1 MKIPKE
7 SGVNL
12 NYLFLIFIT
21 FSLIACELGS
31 DYTKSN
37 QNLKNKNGA
46 VSSTSSLAS
55 AAGIDIMKKGGNAFD
70 AIVATGFTLAV
81 TSPSNGNIGGGGF
94 MVARTAEGEIVTLDF
109 REKAPTL
116 SYETMFLDQEGNYSR
131 NLALLSH
138 KSSGVPGTVD
148 GLLKIFDDYGS
159 GNFTLD
165 EIMSYA
171 IDYAENGHAIN
182 KSSAWGFDF
191 YKHLFLEDKGSTEI
205 FIKNYSLEMRQLKED
220 VQNETIP
227 EEEYIKKMRDI
238 KEWNE
243 GDIIVQKDLAKTLK
257 RIATN
262 GRDGFYDGE
271 TADLIVSE
279 MKANN
284 GLISHDDLNEYSSV
298 YREPI
303 VGSYRGYTIIS
314 MGPPSSGGPL
324 IIQMLNMLENF
335 DVSSMTRNS
344 TEFVHMLT
352 EIQRL
357 AYADRAIHL
366 GDPDF
371 YPSPVPMLI
380 SKDYAKKRLELVSMD
395 KATPSTDIAAGS
407 TIPESMETTHYSAMD
422 KFGNT
427 VGITTTINLS
437 YGNKKIVDGAGFL
450 LNNEMDDFASSPGSQ
465 NAFGLIGY
473 EANSIKPA
481 KRPLSSMSP
490 TIVLNPEG
498 EPLMTIGA
506 AGGSRIITTVLQVI
520 ISVIDHKLNVQEAIS
535 LGRTHSQWIPDVIRY
550 EGKNKMNT
558 EFNQF
563 LPSLSTKQI
572 EDLKSLNHKFEDGN
586 VENGIYYLARAHG
599 IMYKDGQFIT
609 GVDWRGNGEIS
620 DGITY

>member
-1 MKIPKE
+1 MFM
-7 SGVNL
+7 L
-12 NYLFLIFIT
+12 
-21 FSLIACELGS
+21 SLIACKFGS
-31 DYTKSN
+31 DYTQTS
-37 QNLKNKNGA
+37 QNLENKNGA
-46 VSSTSSLAS
+46 VSSTSRLAS

-94 MVARTAEGEIVTLDF
+94 MVARTANGEIVTLDF

-116 SYETMFLDQEGNYSR
+116 SYETMFLDENGNYSR
-131 NLALLSH
+131 NLALFSH

-148 GLLKIFDDYGS
+148 GLIKIFNDYGS
-159 GNFTLD
+159 GNFTLN
-165 EIMSYA
+165 EILSYA

-182 KSSAWGFDF
+182 KSSAFGFDF
-191 YKHLFLEDKGSTEI
+191 YKHLFLEDKGSTEV
-205 FIKNYSLEMRQLKED
+205 FIKDYSLEMRQLQED
-220 VQNETIP
+220 VSNGTIP
-227 EEEYIKKMRDI
+227 EEEYIKKMRQLNQ
-238 KEWNE
+238 WNE
-243 GDIIVQKDLAKTLK
+243 GDIIVQKDLAETLK
-257 RIATN
+257 RIALN
-262 GRDGFYDGE
+262 GRDGFYEGK
-271 TADLIVSE
+271 TADLIVNE
-279 MKANN
+279 MKLNN
-284 GLISHDDLNEYSSV
+284 GLISHDDLKKYNSV

-303 VGSYRGYTIIS
+303 VGNYRGHTIIS

-335 DVSSMTRNS
+335 EVQAMKRNS

-380 SKDYAKKRLELVSMD
+380 SKDYAKKRLGLISMD
-395 KATPSTDIAAGS
+395 KATPSSEIAAGS

-437 YGNKKIVDGAGFL
+437 FGNKKIVDGAGFL

-498 EPLMTIGA
+498 ESLMTIGA

-520 ISVIDHKLNVQEAIS
+520 ISVVDHKLNVQEAIN

-550 EGKNKMNT
+550 EGVNDMNT
-558 EFNQF
+558 KPNEF

-572 EDLKSLNHKFEDGN
+572 DELKNLNHRFEDGN

-599 IMYKDGQFIT
+599 IMYKDGQFTT

>member
-1 MKIPKE
+1 MKK
-7 SGVNL
+7 NL
-12 NYLFLIFIT
+12 NYLFLILAT

-31 DYTKSN
+31 DYTKTN

-148 GLLKIFDDYGS
+148 GLIRIFNDYGS
-159 GNFTLD
+159 GNFTLN
-165 EIMSYA
+165 EILSYA

-205 FIKNYSLEMRQLKED
+205 FIKNYSLEMRQLQED

-262 GRDGFYDGE
+262 GRDGFYEGE

-284 GLISHDDLNEYSSV
+284 GLITYEDLKEYNSV
-298 YREPI
+298 YRKPI
-303 VGSYRGYTIIS
+303 IGSYRGYTMIS

-344 TEFVHMLT
+344 TEFVHLLT

-422 KFGNT
+422 KLGNT

-490 TIVLNPEG
+490 TIVLTPEG

-520 ISVIDHKLNVQEAIS
+520 ISVVDHNLSVQDAIN

-563 LPSLSTKQI
+563 LPSLSEKQI
-572 EDLKSLNHKFEDGN
+572 SELEELDHKFEDGN
-586 VENGIYYLARAHG
+586 VESGMYYLARAHG
-599 IMYKDGQFIT
+599 IMYKNGQFFT

>member
-1 MKIPKE
+1 MKK
-7 SGVNL
+7 NL
-12 NYLFLIFIT
+12 NYLFLILAT

-31 DYTKSN
+31 DYTKTN

-148 GLLKIFDDYGS
+148 GLIRIFNDYGS
-159 GNFTLD
+159 GNFTLN
-165 EIMSYA
+165 EILSYA

-205 FIKNYSLEMRQLKED
+205 FIKNYSLEMRQLQED

-262 GRDGFYDGE
+262 GRDGFYEGE

-284 GLISHDDLNEYSSV
+284 GLISYEDLKEYNSV
-298 YREPI
+298 YRKPI
-303 VGSYRGYTIIS
+303 IGSYRGYTIIS

-422 KFGNT
+422 KLGNT

-490 TIVLNPEG
+490 TIVLTPEG

-520 ISVIDHKLNVQEAIS
+520 ISVVDHNLSVQDAIN

-563 LPSLSTKQI
+563 LPSLSEKQI
-572 EDLKSLNHKFEDGN
+572 SELEKLDHKFEDGN
-586 VENGIYYLARAHG
+586 VESGMYYLARAHG
-599 IMYKDGQFIT
+599 IMYKKGQFFT

>member
-1 MKIPKE
+1 MKK
-7 SGVNL
+7 NL

-31 DYTKSN
+31 DYTKTN
-37 QNLKNKNGA
+37 QNLNNKNGA

-70 AIVATGFTLAV
+70 AVVATGFCLAV

-148 GLLKIFDDYGS
+148 GLIRIFNDYGS

-165 EIMSYA
+165 EILSYA
-171 IDYAENGHAIN
+171 IDYAENGHTIN

-205 FIKNYSLEMRQLKED
+205 FIKNYSLEMRQLQED

-262 GRDGFYDGE
+262 GRDGFYEGE

-284 GLISHDDLNEYSSV
+284 GLITYEDLKEYNSV
-298 YREPI
+298 YRKPI
-303 VGSYRGYTIIS
+303 IGTYRGYNIIS

-335 DVSSMTRNS
+335 DVASMTRNS
-344 TEFVHMLT
+344 TEFVHLLT

-422 KFGNT
+422 KLGNT

-490 TIVLNPEG
+490 TIVLTPEG

-506 AGGSRIITTVLQVI
+506 AGGSRIITTVLQII
-520 ISVIDHKLNVQEAIS
+520 ISVVDHNLSVQDAIN

-563 LPSLSTKQI
+563 LPSLSDKQI
-572 EDLKSLNHKFEDGN
+572 SELEKLDHKFEDGN
-586 VENGIYYLARAHG
+586 VESGMYYLARAHG
-599 IMYKDGQFIT
+599 IMYKNGQFFT

>member
-1 MKIPKE
+1 MKK
-7 SGVNL
+7 NL
-12 NYLFLIFIT
+12 NYLFLILAT

-31 DYTKSN
+31 DYTKTN

-148 GLLKIFDDYGS
+148 GLIRIFNDYGS

-165 EIMSYA
+165 EILSYA

-205 FIKNYSLEMRQLKED
+205 FIKNYSLEMRQLQED

-262 GRDGFYDGE
+262 GRDGFYQGE

-284 GLISHDDLNEYSSV
+284 GLITYEDLKEYNSV
-298 YREPI
+298 YRKPI
-303 VGSYRGYTIIS
+303 IGSYRGYTIIS

-422 KFGNT
+422 KLGNT

-490 TIVLNPEG
+490 TIVLTPEG

-520 ISVIDHKLNVQEAIS
+520 ISVVDHNLSVQDAIN

-563 LPSLSTKQI
+563 LPSLSEKQI
-572 EDLKSLNHKFEDGN
+572 SELEELDHKFEDGN
-586 VENGIYYLARAHG
+586 VESGMYYLARAHG
-599 IMYKDGQFIT
+599 IMYKNGQFFT

>member
-1 MKIPKE
+1 MFM
-7 SGVNL
+7 L
-12 NYLFLIFIT
+12 
-21 FSLIACELGS
+21 SLMACKFGS
-31 DYTKSN
+31 DYTQTS
-37 QNLKNKNGA
+37 QNIENKNGA
-46 VSSTSSLAS
+46 VSSTSRLAS

-94 MVARTAEGEIVTLDF
+94 MVARTANGEIVTLDF

-116 SYETMFLDQEGNYSR
+116 SYETMFLDENGNYSR
-131 NLALLSH
+131 NLALFSH

-148 GLLKIFDDYGS
+148 GLIKIFDDDGS

-165 EIMSYA
+165 QILSYA
-171 IDYAENGHAIN
+171 IEYAENGHAIN
-182 KSSAWGFDF
+182 KSSAFGFDF
-191 YKHLFLEDKGSTEI
+191 YKHLFLEDKGSTEV
-205 FIKNYSLEMRQLKED
+205 FIKDYSLEMRQLQED
-220 VQNETIP
+220 VSNGTIP
-227 EEEYIKKMRDI
+227 EEEYIKKMRQLNQ
-238 KEWNE
+238 WNE
-243 GDIIVQKDLAKTLK
+243 GDIIVQKDLAETLK
-257 RIATN
+257 RIALN
-262 GRDGFYDGE
+262 GRDGFYEGK
-271 TADLIVSE
+271 TADLIVNE
-279 MKANN
+279 MKLNN
-284 GLISHDDLNEYSSV
+284 GLISHDDLKEYNSV

-303 VGSYRGYTIIS
+303 VGNYRGHTIIS

-335 DVSSMTRNS
+335 EVQAMKRNS

-380 SKDYAKKRLELVSMD
+380 SKDYAKKRLGLISMD
-395 KATPSTDIAAGS
+395 KATPSSEIAAGS

-437 YGNKKIVDGAGFL
+437 FGNKKIVDGAGFL

-498 EPLMTIGA
+498 ESLMTIGA

-520 ISVIDHKLNVQEAIS
+520 ISVVDHKLNVQEAIN

-550 EGKNKMNT
+550 EGINDMNT
-558 EFNQF
+558 KSNEF

-572 EDLKSLNHKFEDGN
+572 DELKNLNHRFEDGN

-599 IMYKDGQFIT
+599 IMYKDGQFTT

>member
-1 MKIPKE
+1 M
-7 SGVNL
+7 L
-12 NYLFLIFIT
+12 
-21 FSLIACELGS
+21 SLVACKFGS
-31 DYTKSN
+31 DYTQTN
-37 QNLKNKNGA
+37 QNLENKNGA
-46 VSSTSSLAS
+46 VSSTSRLAS

-94 MVARTAEGEIVTLDF
+94 MVARTANGEIITLDF

-116 SYETMFLDQEGNYSR
+116 SYETMFLDENGNYSR

-148 GLLKIFDDYGS
+148 GLIKIFNDYGS
-159 GNFTLD
+159 GNFTLN
-165 EIMSYA
+165 EILSYA
-171 IDYAENGHAIN
+171 IEYAENGHAIN
-182 KSSAWGFDF
+182 KSSAFGFDF
-191 YKHLFLEDKGSTEI
+191 YKHLFLEDKGSTEV
-205 FIKNYSLEMRQLKED
+205 FIKDYSLEMRQLQED
-220 VQNETIP
+220 VSNGTIP
-227 EEEYIKKMRDI
+227 EEEYIKKMRQLNQ
-238 KEWNE
+238 WNE
-243 GDIIVQKDLAKTLK
+243 GDVIVQKDLAETLK
-257 RIATN
+257 RIALN
-262 GRDGFYDGE
+262 GRDGFYEGK
-271 TADLIVSE
+271 TADLIVNE
-279 MKANN
+279 MKLNN
-284 GLISHDDLNEYSSV
+284 GLISHDDLKEYNSV

-303 VGSYRGYTIIS
+303 VGNYRGHTIIS

-335 DVSSMTRNS
+335 EVQAMKRNS

-380 SKDYAKKRLELVSMD
+380 SKDYAKKRLGLISMD
-395 KATPSTDIAAGS
+395 KATPSSEIAAGS
-407 TIPESMETTHYSAMD
+407 TTPESMETTHYSAMD

-437 YGNKKIVDGAGFL
+437 FGNKKIVDGAGFL

-498 EPLMTIGA
+498 ESLMTIGA

-520 ISVIDHKLNVQEAIS
+520 ISVVDHKLNVQEAIN

-550 EGKNKMNT
+550 EGVNNMNT
-558 EFNQF
+558 KSNEF

-572 EDLKSLNHKFEDGN
+572 DELKKLNHRFEDGN

-599 IMYKDGQFIT
+599 IMYKDGQFTT

>member
-1 MKIPKE
+1 MFM
-7 SGVNL
+7 L
-12 NYLFLIFIT
+12 
-21 FSLIACELGS
+21 SLMACKFGS
-31 DYTKSN
+31 DYTQTN
-37 QNLKNKNGA
+37 QNLENKNGA
-46 VSSTSSLAS
+46 VSSTSRLAS

-94 MVARTAEGEIVTLDF
+94 MVARTANGEIVTLDF

-116 SYETMFLDQEGNYSR
+116 SYETMFLDENGNYSR

-148 GLLKIFDDYGS
+148 GLIKIFNDYGS
-159 GNFTLD
+159 GNFTLN
-165 EIMSYA
+165 EILSYA
-171 IDYAENGHAIN
+171 IEYAENGHAIN
-182 KSSAWGFDF
+182 KSSAFGFDF
-191 YKHLFLEDKGSTEI
+191 YKHLFLEDKGSTEV
-205 FIKNYSLEMRQLKED
+205 FIKDYSLEMRQLQED
-220 VQNETIP
+220 VSNGTIP
-227 EEEYIKKMRDI
+227 EEEYIKKMRQLNQ
-238 KEWNE
+238 WNE
-243 GDIIVQKDLAKTLK
+243 GDVIVQKDLAETLK
-257 RIATN
+257 RIALN
-262 GRDGFYDGE
+262 GRDGFYEGK
-271 TADLIVSE
+271 TADLIVNE
-279 MKANN
+279 MKLNN
-284 GLISHDDLNEYSSV
+284 GLISHDDLKEYNSV

-303 VGSYRGYTIIS
+303 VGNYRGHTIIS

-335 DVSSMTRNS
+335 EVQAMKRNS

-380 SKDYAKKRLELVSMD
+380 SKDYAKKRLGLISMD
-395 KATPSTDIAAGS
+395 KATPSSEIAAGS
-407 TIPESMETTHYSAMD
+407 TTPESMETTHYSAMD

-437 YGNKKIVDGAGFL
+437 FGNKKIVDGAGFL

-498 EPLMTIGA
+498 ESLMTIGA

-520 ISVIDHKLNVQEAIS
+520 ISVVDHKLNVQEAIN

-550 EGKNKMNT
+550 EGVNDMNT
-558 EFNQF
+558 KSNEF

-572 EDLKSLNHKFEDGN
+572 DELKNLNHRFEDGN

-599 IMYKDGQFIT
+599 IMYKDGQFTT

>member
-1 MKIPKE
+1 M
-7 SGVNL
+7 L
-12 NYLFLIFIT
+12 
-21 FSLIACELGS
+21 SLMACKFGS
-31 DYTKSN
+31 DYTQTS
-37 QNLKNKNGA
+37 QNIENKNGA
-46 VSSTSSLAS
+46 VSSTSRLAS

-94 MVARTAEGEIVTLDF
+94 MVARTANGEIVTLDF

-116 SYETMFLDQEGNYSR
+116 SYETMFLDENGNYSR

-148 GLLKIFDDYGS
+148 GLIKIFDDYGS

-165 EIMSYA
+165 EILSYA
-171 IDYAENGHAIN
+171 IEYAENGHAIN
-182 KSSAWGFDF
+182 KSSAFGFDF
-191 YKHLFLEDKGSTEI
+191 YKHLFLEDKGSTEV
-205 FIKNYSLEMRQLKED
+205 FIKDYSLEMRQLQED
-220 VQNETIP
+220 VSNGTIP
-227 EEEYIKKMRDI
+227 EEEYIKKMR
-238 KEWNE
+238 ELNQWNE
-243 GDIIVQKDLAKTLK
+243 GDIIVQKDLAETLK
-257 RIATN
+257 RIALN
-262 GRDGFYDGE
+262 GRDGFYEGK
-271 TADLIVSE
+271 TADLIVNE
-279 MKANN
+279 MKLNN
-284 GLISHDDLNEYSSV
+284 GLISHDDLKEYNSV

-303 VGSYRGYTIIS
+303 VGNYRGHTIIS

-335 DVSSMTRNS
+335 EVQAMKRNS

-380 SKDYAKKRLELVSMD
+380 SKDYAKKRLGLISMD
-395 KATPSTDIAAGS
+395 KATPSSEIAAGS

-437 YGNKKIVDGAGFL
+437 FGNKKIVDGAGFL

-498 EPLMTIGA
+498 ESLMTIGA

-520 ISVIDHKLNVQEAIS
+520 ISVVDHKLNVQEAIN

-550 EGKNKMNT
+550 EGINDMNT
-558 EFNQF
+558 KSNEF

-572 EDLKSLNHKFEDGN
+572 DELKNLNHRFEDGN

-599 IMYKDGQFIT
+599 IMYKDGQFTT

>member
-1 MKIPKE
+1 M
-7 SGVNL
+7 L
-12 NYLFLIFIT
+12 
-21 FSLIACELGS
+21 SLVACKFGS
-31 DYTKSN
+31 DYTQTS
-37 QNLKNKNGA
+37 QNLENKNGA
-46 VSSTSSLAS
+46 VSSTSRLAS

-94 MVARTAEGEIVTLDF
+94 MVARTANGEIVTLDF

-116 SYETMFLDQEGNYSR
+116 SYETMFLDENGNYSR

-148 GLLKIFDDYGS
+148 GLIKIFDDYGS

-165 EIMSYA
+165 EILSYA

-182 KSSAWGFDF
+182 KSSAFGFDF
-191 YKHLFLEDKGSTEI
+191 YKHLFLEDKGSTEV
-205 FIKNYSLEMRQLKED
+205 FIKDYSLEMRQLQED
-220 VQNETIP
+220 VSNGTIP
-227 EEEYIKKMRDI
+227 EEEYIKKMR
-238 KEWNE
+238 ELNQWNE
-243 GDIIVQKDLAKTLK
+243 GDVIVQKDLAETLK
-257 RIATN
+257 RIALN
-262 GRDGFYDGE
+262 GRDGFYEGK
-271 TADLIVSE
+271 TADLIVNE
-279 MKANN
+279 MKLNN
-284 GLISHDDLNEYSSV
+284 GLISHDDLKEYNSV

-303 VGSYRGYTIIS
+303 VGNYRGHTIIS

-335 DVSSMTRNS
+335 EVQAMKRNS

-380 SKDYAKKRLELVSMD
+380 SKDYAKKRLGLISMD
-395 KATPSTDIAAGS
+395 KATPSSEIAAGS

-437 YGNKKIVDGAGFL
+437 FGNKKIVDGAGFL

-490 TIVLNPEG
+490 TIVLSPEG

-520 ISVIDHKLNVQEAIS
+520 ISVIDHKLNVQEAIN

-550 EGKNKMNT
+550 EGMNDMNT
-558 EFNQF
+558 KFNKF

-572 EDLKSLNHKFEDGN
+572 DELKNLNHRFEDGN
-586 VENGIYYLARAHG
+586 VENGIY
-599 IMYKDGQFIT
+599 T
-609 GVDWRGNGEIS
+609 
-620 DGITY
+620 

>member
-1 MKIPKE
+1 MFM
-7 SGVNL
+7 L
-12 NYLFLIFIT
+12 
-21 FSLIACELGS
+21 SLMACKFES
-31 DYTKSN
+31 DYTQTN
-37 QNLKNKNGA
+37 QNLENKNGA
-46 VSSTSSLAS
+46 VSSTSRLAS

-94 MVARTAEGEIVTLDF
+94 MVARTANGEIITLDF

-116 SYETMFLDQEGNYSR
+116 SYETMFLDENGNYSR

-148 GLLKIFDDYGS
+148 GLIKIFNDYGS
-159 GNFTLD
+159 GNFTLN
-165 EIMSYA
+165 EILSYA
-171 IDYAENGHAIN
+171 IEYAENGHAIN
-182 KSSAWGFDF
+182 KSSAFGFDF
-191 YKHLFLEDKGSTEI
+191 YKHLFLEDKGSTEV
-205 FIKNYSLEMRQLKED
+205 FIKDYSLEMRQLQED
-220 VQNETIP
+220 VSNGTIP
-227 EEEYIKKMRDI
+227 EEEYIKKMRQLNQ
-238 KEWNE
+238 WNE
-243 GDIIVQKDLAKTLK
+243 GDIIVQKDLAETLK
-257 RIATN
+257 RIALN
-262 GRDGFYDGE
+262 GRDGFYEGK
-271 TADLIVSE
+271 TADLIVNE
-279 MKANN
+279 MKLNN
-284 GLISHDDLNEYSSV
+284 GLISHEDLKEYNSV

-303 VGSYRGYTIIS
+303 VGNYRGHTIIS

-335 DVSSMTRNS
+335 EVQAMKRNS

-380 SKDYAKKRLELVSMD
+380 SKDYAKKRLGLISMD
-395 KATPSTDIAAGS
+395 KATPSSEIAAGS
-407 TIPESMETTHYSAMD
+407 TTPESMETTHYSAMD

-437 YGNKKIVDGAGFL
+437 FGNKKIVDGAGFL

-498 EPLMTIGA
+498 ESLMTIGA

-520 ISVIDHKLNVQEAIS
+520 ISVVDHKLNVQEAIN

-550 EGKNKMNT
+550 EGVNNMNT
-558 EFNQF
+558 KSNEF

-572 EDLKSLNHKFEDGN
+572 DELKNLNHRFEDGN

-599 IMYKDGQFIT
+599 IMYKDGQFTT

>member
-1 MKIPKE
+1 MKK
-7 SGVNL
+7 NL
-12 NYLFLIFIT
+12 NYLFLILAT

-31 DYTKSN
+31 DYTKTN

-148 GLLKIFDDYGS
+148 GLIRIFNDYGS

-165 EIMSYA
+165 EILSYA

-205 FIKNYSLEMRQLKED
+205 FIKNYSLEMRQLQED

-262 GRDGFYDGE
+262 GRDGFYQGE

-284 GLISHDDLNEYSSV
+284 GLITYEDLKEYNSV
-298 YREPI
+298 YRKPI
-303 VGSYRGYTIIS
+303 IGSYRGYTIIS

-422 KFGNT
+422 KLGNT

-490 TIVLNPEG
+490 TIVLTPEG

-520 ISVIDHKLNVQEAIS
+520 ISVVDHNLSVQDAIN

-563 LPSLSTKQI
+563 LPSLSEKQI
-572 EDLKSLNHKFEDGN
+572 SELEELDHKFEDGN
-586 VENGIYYLARAHG
+586 VESGMYYLARAHG
-599 IMYKDGQFIT
+599 IMYKKGQFFT

>member
-1 MKIPKE
+1 MKK
-7 SGVNL
+7 NL
-12 NYLFLIFIT
+12 NYLFLILVT

-31 DYTKSN
+31 DYTKAN

-94 MVARTAEGEIVTLDF
+94 MVARTAAGEIVTLDF

-148 GLLKIFDDYGS
+148 GLIRIFNDYGS

-165 EIMSYA
+165 EILSYA
-171 IDYAENGHAIN
+171 IDYAENGHAVN

-205 FIKNYSLEMRQLKED
+205 FIKNYSLEMRQLQED

-262 GRDGFYDGE
+262 GRDGFYKGE
-271 TADLIVSE
+271 TADLIVIE

-284 GLISHDDLNEYSSV
+284 GLITYEDLKEYNSV
-298 YREPI
+298 YRKPV
-303 VGSYRGYTIIS
+303 VGNYRGYTIIS

-422 KFGNT
+422 KLGNT

-490 TIVLNPEG
+490 TIVLTPEG

-520 ISVIDHKLNVQEAIS
+520 ISVVDHNLSVQDAIN

-563 LPSLSTKQI
+563 LPSLSEKQI
-572 EDLKSLNHKFEDGN
+572 SELEDLGHKFEDGN
-586 VENGIYYLARAHG
+586 VESGMYYLARAHG
-599 IMYKDGQFIT
+599 IMYKNGQFLT

>member
-1 MKIPKE
+1 MFM
-7 SGVNL
+7 L
-12 NYLFLIFIT
+12 
-21 FSLIACELGS
+21 SLMACKFGS
-31 DYTKSN
+31 DYTQTN
-37 QNLKNKNGA
+37 QNLENKNGA
-46 VSSTSSLAS
+46 VSSTSRLAS

-94 MVARTAEGEIVTLDF
+94 MVARTANGEIVTLDF

-116 SYETMFLDQEGNYSR
+116 SYETMFLDENGNYSR

-148 GLLKIFDDYGS
+148 GLIKIFNDYGS
-159 GNFTLD
+159 GNFTLN
-165 EIMSYA
+165 EILSYA
-171 IDYAENGHAIN
+171 IEYAENGHAIN
-182 KSSAWGFDF
+182 KSSAFGFDF
-191 YKHLFLEDKGSTEI
+191 YKHLFLEDKGSTEV
-205 FIKNYSLEMRQLKED
+205 FIKDYSLEMRQLQED
-220 VQNETIP
+220 VSNGTIP
-227 EEEYIKKMRDI
+227 EEEYIKKMRQLNQ
-238 KEWNE
+238 WNE
-243 GDIIVQKDLAKTLK
+243 GDIIVQKDLAETLK
-257 RIATN
+257 RIALN
-262 GRDGFYDGE
+262 GRDGFYEGK
-271 TADLIVSE
+271 TADLIVNE
-279 MKANN
+279 MKLNN
-284 GLISHDDLNEYSSV
+284 GLISHDDLKEYNSV

-303 VGSYRGYTIIS
+303 VGNYRGHTIIS

-335 DVSSMTRNS
+335 EVQAMKRNS

-380 SKDYAKKRLELVSMD
+380 SKDYAKKRLGLISMD
-395 KATPSTDIAAGS
+395 KATPSSEIAAGS
-407 TIPESMETTHYSAMD
+407 TTPESMETTHYSAMD

-437 YGNKKIVDGAGFL
+437 FGNKKIVDGAGFL

-498 EPLMTIGA
+498 ESLMTIGA

-520 ISVIDHKLNVQEAIS
+520 ISVVDHKLNVQEAIN

-550 EGKNKMNT
+550 EGINDMNT
-558 EFNQF
+558 KSNEF

-572 EDLKSLNHKFEDGN
+572 DELKNLNHRFEDGN

-599 IMYKDGQFIT
+599 IMYKDGQFTT

>member
-1 MKIPKE
+1 M
-7 SGVNL
+7 L
-12 NYLFLIFIT
+12 
-21 FSLIACELGS
+21 SLMACKFGS
-31 DYTKSN
+31 DYTQTN
-37 QNLKNKNGA
+37 QNLENKNGA
-46 VSSTSSLAS
+46 VSSTSRLAS

-94 MVARTAEGEIVTLDF
+94 MVARTTNGEIVTLDF

-116 SYETMFLDQEGNYSR
+116 SYETMFLDENGNYSR

-148 GLLKIFDDYGS
+148 GLIKIFNDYGS
-159 GNFTLD
+159 GNFTLN
-165 EIMSYA
+165 EILSYA
-171 IDYAENGHAIN
+171 IEYAENGHAIN
-182 KSSAWGFDF
+182 KSSAFGFDF
-191 YKHLFLEDKGSTEI
+191 YKHLFLEDKGSTEV
-205 FIKNYSLEMRQLKED
+205 FIKDYSLEMRQLQED
-220 VQNETIP
+220 VSNGTIP
-227 EEEYIKKMRDI
+227 EEEYIKKMR
-238 KEWNE
+238 ELNQWNE
-243 GDIIVQKDLAKTLK
+243 GDVIVQKDLAETLK
-257 RIATN
+257 RIALN
-262 GRDGFYDGE
+262 GRDGFYEGK
-271 TADLIVSE
+271 TADLIVNE
-279 MKANN
+279 MKLNN
-284 GLISHDDLNEYSSV
+284 GLISHEDLKEYNSV

-303 VGSYRGYTIIS
+303 VGNYRGHTIIS

-335 DVSSMTRNS
+335 EVQAMKRNS

-380 SKDYAKKRLELVSMD
+380 SKDYAKKRLGLISMD
-395 KATPSTDIAAGS
+395 KATPSSEIAAGS
-407 TIPESMETTHYSAMD
+407 TTPESMETTHYSAMD

-437 YGNKKIVDGAGFL
+437 FGNKKIVDGAGFL

-498 EPLMTIGA
+498 ESLMTIGA

-520 ISVIDHKLNVQEAIS
+520 ISVVDHKLNVQEAIN

-550 EGKNKMNT
+550 EGVNNMNT
-558 EFNQF
+558 KSNEF

-572 EDLKSLNHKFEDGN
+572 DELKNLNHRFEDGN

-599 IMYKDGQFIT
+599 IMYKDGQFTT

>member
-1 MKIPKE
+1 M
-7 SGVNL
+7 L
-12 NYLFLIFIT
+12 
-21 FSLIACELGS
+21 SLIACKFGS
-31 DYTKSN
+31 DYTQTS
-37 QNLKNKNGA
+37 QNLENKNGA
-46 VSSTSSLAS
+46 VSSTSRLAS

-94 MVARTAEGEIVTLDF
+94 MVARTANGEIVTLDF

-116 SYETMFLDQEGNYSR
+116 SYETMFLDENGNYSR

-148 GLLKIFDDYGS
+148 GLIKIFNDYGS
-159 GNFTLD
+159 GNFTLN
-165 EIMSYA
+165 EILSYA
-171 IDYAENGHAIN
+171 IEYAENGHAIN
-182 KSSAWGFDF
+182 KSSAFGFDF
-191 YKHLFLEDKGSTEI
+191 YKHLFLEDKGSTEV
-205 FIKNYSLEMRQLKED
+205 FIKDYSLEMRQLQED
-220 VQNETIP
+220 VSNGTIP
-227 EEEYIKKMRDI
+227 EEEYIKKMRQLNQ
-238 KEWNE
+238 WNE
-243 GDIIVQKDLAKTLK
+243 GDVIVQKDLAETLK
-257 RIATN
+257 RIALN
-262 GRDGFYDGE
+262 GRDGFYEGK
-271 TADLIVSE
+271 TADLIVNE
-279 MKANN
+279 MKLNN
-284 GLISHDDLNEYSSV
+284 GLISHDDLKEYNSV

-303 VGSYRGYTIIS
+303 VGNYRGHTIIS

-335 DVSSMTRNS
+335 EVQAMKRNS

-380 SKDYAKKRLELVSMD
+380 SKDYAKKRLGLISMD
-395 KATPSTDIAAGS
+395 KATPSSEIAAGS
-407 TIPESMETTHYSAMD
+407 TTPESMETTHYSAMD

-437 YGNKKIVDGAGFL
+437 FGNKKIVDGAGFL

-520 ISVIDHKLNVQEAIS
+520 ISVVDHKLNVQEAIN

-550 EGKNKMNT
+550 EGVNDVYTKSN
-558 EFNQF
+558 EF

-572 EDLKSLNHKFEDGN
+572 DELKNLNHRFEDGN

-599 IMYKDGQFIT
+599 IMYKDGQFTT

>member
-1 MKIPKE
+1 M
-7 SGVNL
+7 
-12 NYLFLIFIT
+12 

-31 DYTKSN
+31 DYTKTN

-148 GLLKIFDDYGS
+148 GLLKIFYDYGS

-205 FIKNYSLEMRQLKED
+205 FIKNYSLEMRQLQED

-284 GLISHDDLNEYSSV
+284 GLISHDDLKEYNSV

>member
-1 MKIPKE
+1 MFML
-7 SGVNL
+7 S
-12 NYLFLIFIT
+12 FM
-21 FSLIACELGS
+21 ACKFGS
-31 DYTKSN
+31 DYTQTN
-37 QNLKNKNGA
+37 QNLENKNGA
-46 VSSTSSLAS
+46 VSSTSRLAS

-94 MVARTAEGEIVTLDF
+94 MVARTANGEIVTLDF

-116 SYETMFLDQEGNYSR
+116 SYETMFLDENGNYSR

-148 GLLKIFDDYGS
+148 GLIKIFNDYGS
-159 GNFTLD
+159 GNFTLN
-165 EIMSYA
+165 EILSYA
-171 IDYAENGHAIN
+171 IEYAENGHAIN
-182 KSSAWGFDF
+182 KSSAFGFDF
-191 YKHLFLEDKGSTEI
+191 YKHLFLEDKGSTEV
-205 FIKNYSLEMRQLKED
+205 FIKDYSLEMRQLQED
-220 VQNETIP
+220 VSNGTIP
-227 EEEYIKKMRDI
+227 EEEYIKKMRQLNQ
-238 KEWNE
+238 WNE
-243 GDIIVQKDLAKTLK
+243 GDVIVQKDLAETLK
-257 RIATN
+257 RIALN
-262 GRDGFYDGE
+262 GRDGFYEGK
-271 TADLIVSE
+271 TADLIVNE
-279 MKANN
+279 MKLNN
-284 GLISHDDLNEYSSV
+284 GLISHDDLKEYNSV

-303 VGSYRGYTIIS
+303 VGNYRGHTIIS

-335 DVSSMTRNS
+335 EVQAMKRNS

-380 SKDYAKKRLELVSMD
+380 SKDYAKKRLGLISMD
-395 KATPSTDIAAGS
+395 KATPSSEIAAGS
-407 TIPESMETTHYSAMD
+407 TTPESMETTHYSAMD

-437 YGNKKIVDGAGFL
+437 FGNKKIVDGAGFL

-498 EPLMTIGA
+498 ESLMTIGA

-520 ISVIDHKLNVQEAIS
+520 ISVVDHKLNVQEAIN

-550 EGKNKMNT
+550 EGVNDMNT
-558 EFNQF
+558 KSNEF

-572 EDLKSLNHKFEDGN
+572 DELKNLNHRFEDGN

-599 IMYKDGQFIT
+599 IMYKDGQFTT

>member
-1 MKIPKE
+1 MKK
-7 SGVNL
+7 NL

-148 GLLKIFDDYGS
+148 GLIKIFNDYGS

-165 EIMSYA
+165 EILSYA

-191 YKHLFLEDKGSTEI
+191 YKHLFLQDKGSTEI
-205 FIKNYSLEMRQLKED
+205 FIKNYSLEMRQLQED

-262 GRDGFYDGE
+262 GRDGFYEGE

-284 GLISHDDLNEYSSV
+284 GLITYEDLKEYNSV
-298 YREPI
+298 YRKPI
-303 VGSYRGYTIIS
+303 IGSYRGYTMIS

-344 TEFVHMLT
+344 TEFVHLLT

-395 KATPSTDIAAGS
+395 RATPSTDIAAGS

-422 KFGNT
+422 KLGNT

-490 TIVLNPEG
+490 TIVLTPEG

-506 AGGSRIITTVLQVI
+506 AGGSRIITTVLQII
-520 ISVIDHKLNVQEAIS
+520 ISVVDHNLSVQDAIN

-563 LPSLSTKQI
+563 LPSLSEKQI
-572 EDLKSLNHKFEDGN
+572 SELEGLNHKFEDGN
-586 VENGIYYLARAHG
+586 VESGMYYLARAHG
-599 IMYKDGQFIT
+599 IMYKNGQFFT

>member
-1 MKIPKE
+1 MKK
-7 SGVNL
+7 NL

-21 FSLIACELGS
+21 LSLIACKFGS
-31 DYTKSN
+31 DYKKTN
-37 QNLKNKNGA
+37 QNPDNKNGA
-46 VSSTSSLAS
+46 VSSTSKLAS
-55 AAGIDIMKKGGNAFD
+55 AAGVDIMKKGGNAFD

-94 MVARTAEGEIVTLDF
+94 MVARTANGEVVTLDF

-116 SYETMFLDQEGNYSR
+116 SYETMFLDENGNYSR

-138 KSSGVPGTVD
+138 KSSGVPGTVN
-148 GLLKIFDDYGS
+148 GLIKIFDDYGS
-159 GNFTLD
+159 GNFTLE
-165 EIMSYA
+165 EILSYA

-182 KSSAWGFDF
+182 KSSAFGFDF
-191 YKHLFLEDKGSTEI
+191 YKHIFLEDKGSTDI
-205 FIKNYSLEMRQLKED
+205 FIKDYSLEMKQLQED
-220 VQNETIP
+220 VLSGTIP
-227 EEEYIKKMRDI
+227 QEEYINKMRTLKQWD
-238 KEWNE
+238 E
-243 GDIIVQKDLAKTLK
+243 GDIIVQKDLAETLK
-257 RIATN
+257 RIASN
-262 GRDGFYDGE
+262 GRDGFYKGK
-271 TADLIVSE
+271 TADLIVNE

-284 GLISHDDLNEYSSV
+284 GLISHDDLKKYNSV
-298 YREPI
+298 YRKPI

-335 DVSSMTRNS
+335 EISSIKRNS
-344 TEFVHMLT
+344 TEFVHMIT

-380 SKDYAKKRLELVSMD
+380 SKDYAKKRLGLVSMD
-395 KATPSTDIAAGS
+395 KATPSSDIAAGS

-490 TIVLNPEG
+490 TIVLSPEG

-506 AGGSRIITTVLQVI
+506 AGGSRIITTVLQII
-520 ISVIDHKLNVQEAIS
+520 ISVIDHKLNVQEAIN

-550 EGKNKMNT
+550 EGKNRMNT

-572 EDLKSLNHKFEDGN
+572 DELKSLNHKFEDGN

>member
-1 MKIPKE
+1 MKK
-7 SGVNL
+7 NL
-12 NYLFLIFIT
+12 NYLFLILVT

-31 DYTKSN
+31 DYTKTN

-148 GLLKIFDDYGS
+148 GLIRIFNDYGS

-165 EIMSYA
+165 EILSYA

-205 FIKNYSLEMRQLKED
+205 FIKNYSLEMRQLQED

-262 GRDGFYDGE
+262 GRDGFYEGE

-284 GLISHDDLNEYSSV
+284 GLITYEDLKEYNSV
-298 YREPI
+298 YRKPI
-303 VGSYRGYTIIS
+303 IGSYRGYTIIS

-395 KATPSTDIAAGS
+395 QATPSTDIAAGS

-422 KFGNT
+422 KLGNT

-490 TIVLNPEG
+490 TIVLAPEG

-520 ISVIDHKLNVQEAIS
+520 ISVVDHNLSVQDAIN

-563 LPSLSTKQI
+563 LPSLSEKQI
-572 EDLKSLNHKFEDGN
+572 SELEELDHKFEDGN
-586 VENGIYYLARAHG
+586 VESGMYYLARAHG
-599 IMYKDGQFIT
+599 IMYKKGQFFT

>member
-1 MKIPKE
+1 MKK
-7 SGVNL
+7 NL

-148 GLLKIFDDYGS
+148 GLLKIFYDYGS

-205 FIKNYSLEMRQLKED
+205 FIKNYSLEMRQLQED

-243 GDIIVQKDLAKTLK
+243 GDIIIQKDLAKTLK
-257 RIATN
+257 RIAKN
-262 GRDGFYDGE
+262 GRDGFYEGE

-284 GLISHDDLNEYSSV
+284 GLITYKDLKEYNSV
-298 YREPI
+298 YRKPI
-303 VGSYRGYTIIS
+303 IGTYRGYSIIS

-335 DVSSMTRNS
+335 DVASMTRNS
-344 TEFVHMLT
+344 TQFVHMLT

-395 KATPSTDIAAGS
+395 KATLSTDIAAGS

-422 KFGNT
+422 KLGNT

-520 ISVIDHKLNVQEAIS
+520 ISVVDHNLSVQDAINI
-535 LGRTHSQWIPDVIRY
+535 GRTHSQWIPDVIRY
-550 EGKNKMNT
+550 EGKNKMDT

-563 LPSLSTKQI
+563 LPSLSEKQI
-572 EDLKSLNHKFEDGN
+572 SELQELNHKFEDGN
-586 VENGIYYLARAHG
+586 VESGMYYLARAHG
-599 IMYKDGQFIT
+599 IMYKDGQFFT
-609 GVDWRGNGEIS
+609 GVDWRGNGELS
-620 DGITY
+620 DGVTY

>member
-1 MKIPKE
+1 MYEYKMKK
-7 SGVNL
+7 NL
-12 NYLFLIFIT
+12 NYLLLILST

-31 DYTKSN
+31 DYTKTN

-148 GLLKIFDDYGS
+148 GLIKIFNDYGS

-165 EIMSYA
+165 EILSYA

-182 KSSAWGFDF
+182 RSSAWGFDF

-205 FIKNYSLEMRQLKED
+205 FIKNYSLEMRQLQED

-262 GRDGFYDGE
+262 GRDGFYKGE
-271 TADLIVSE
+271 TADLIVNE

-284 GLISHDDLNEYSSV
+284 GLITYEDLKEYNSV
-298 YREPI
+298 YRKPI
-303 VGSYRGYTIIS
+303 IGSYRGYTMIS

-344 TEFVHMLT
+344 TEFVHLLT

-395 KATPSTDIAAGS
+395 RATPSTDIAAGS

-422 KFGNT
+422 KLGNT

-490 TIVLNPEG
+490 TIVLTPEG

-506 AGGSRIITTVLQVI
+506 AGGSRIITTVLQII
-520 ISVIDHKLNVQEAIS
+520 ISVVDHNLSVQDAIN

-563 LPSLSTKQI
+563 LPSLSEKQI
-572 EDLKSLNHKFEDGN
+572 SELEGLNHKFEDGN
-586 VENGIYYLARAHG
+586 VESGMYYLARAHG
-599 IMYKDGQFIT
+599 IMYKNGQFFT

>member
-1 MKIPKE
+1 MFM
-7 SGVNL
+7 L
-12 NYLFLIFIT
+12 
-21 FSLIACELGS
+21 SLIACKFGS
-31 DYTKSN
+31 DYTQTN
-37 QNLKNKNGA
+37 QNLENKNGA
-46 VSSTSSLAS
+46 VSSTSRLAS

-94 MVARTAEGEIVTLDF
+94 MVARTANGEIVTLDF

-116 SYETMFLDQEGNYSR
+116 SYETMFLDENGNYSR

-148 GLLKIFDDYGS
+148 GLIKIFNDYGS
-159 GNFTLD
+159 GNFTLN
-165 EIMSYA
+165 EILSYA
-171 IDYAENGHAIN
+171 IEYAENGHAIN
-182 KSSAWGFDF
+182 KSSAFGFDF
-191 YKHLFLEDKGSTEI
+191 YKHLFLEDKGSTEV
-205 FIKNYSLEMRQLKED
+205 FIKDYSLEMRQLQED
-220 VQNETIP
+220 VSNGTIP
-227 EEEYIKKMRDI
+227 EEEYIKKMRQLNQ
-238 KEWNE
+238 WNE
-243 GDIIVQKDLAKTLK
+243 GDVIIQKDLAETLK
-257 RIATN
+257 RIALN
-262 GRDGFYDGE
+262 GRDGFYEGK
-271 TADLIVSE
+271 TADLIVNE
-279 MKANN
+279 MKLNN
-284 GLISHDDLNEYSSV
+284 GLISHDDLKEYNSV

-303 VGSYRGYTIIS
+303 VGNYRGHTIIS

-335 DVSSMTRNS
+335 EVQAMKRNS

-380 SKDYAKKRLELVSMD
+380 SKDYAKKRLGLISMD
-395 KATPSTDIAAGS
+395 KATPSSEIAAGS
-407 TIPESMETTHYSAMD
+407 TTPESMETTHYSAMD

-437 YGNKKIVDGAGFL
+437 FGNKKIVDGAGFL

-498 EPLMTIGA
+498 ESLMTIGA

-520 ISVIDHKLNVQEAIS
+520 ISVVDHKLNVQEAIN

-550 EGKNKMNT
+550 EGVNDMNT
-558 EFNQF
+558 KPNEF

-572 EDLKSLNHKFEDGN
+572 DELKNLNHRFEDGN

-599 IMYKDGQFIT
+599 IMYKDGQFTT

>member
-1 MKIPKE
+1 MFM
-7 SGVNL
+7 L
-12 NYLFLIFIT
+12 
-21 FSLIACELGS
+21 SLMACKFGS
-31 DYTKSN
+31 DYTQTS
-37 QNLKNKNGA
+37 QNLENKNGA
-46 VSSTSSLAS
+46 VSSTSRLAS

-94 MVARTAEGEIVTLDF
+94 MVARTANGEIVTLDF

-116 SYETMFLDQEGNYSR
+116 SYETMFLDENGNYSR

-148 GLLKIFDDYGS
+148 GLIKIFDDYGS

-165 EIMSYA
+165 EILSYA

-182 KSSAWGFDF
+182 KSSAFGFDF
-191 YKHLFLEDKGSTEI
+191 YKHLFLEDKGSTEV
-205 FIKNYSLEMRQLKED
+205 FIKDYSLEMRQLQED
-220 VQNETIP
+220 VSNGTIP
-227 EEEYIKKMRDI
+227 EEEYIKKMR
-238 KEWNE
+238 ELNQWNE
-243 GDIIVQKDLAKTLK
+243 GDIIVQKDLAETLK
-257 RIATN
+257 RIALN
-262 GRDGFYDGE
+262 GRDGFYEGK
-271 TADLIVSE
+271 TADLIVNE
-279 MKANN
+279 MKLNN
-284 GLISHDDLNEYSSV
+284 GLISHDDLKEYNSV

-303 VGSYRGYTIIS
+303 VGNYRGHTIIS

-335 DVSSMTRNS
+335 EVQAMKRNS

-380 SKDYAKKRLELVSMD
+380 SKDYAKKRLGLISMD
-395 KATPSTDIAAGS
+395 KATPSSEIAAGS
-407 TIPESMETTHYSAMD
+407 TTPESMETTHYSAMD

-437 YGNKKIVDGAGFL
+437 FGNKKIVDGAGFL

-498 EPLMTIGA
+498 ESLMTIGA

-520 ISVIDHKLNVQEAIS
+520 ISVVDHKLNVQEAIN

-550 EGKNKMNT
+550 EGVNDMKTKSN
-558 EFNQF
+558 EF

-572 EDLKSLNHKFEDGN
+572 DELKNLNHRFEDGN

-599 IMYKDGQFIT
+599 IMYKDGQFTT

>member
-1 MKIPKE
+1 MFM
-7 SGVNL
+7 L
-12 NYLFLIFIT
+12 
-21 FSLIACELGS
+21 SLMACKFGS
-31 DYTKSN
+31 DYTQTN
-37 QNLKNKNGA
+37 QNLENKNGA
-46 VSSTSSLAS
+46 VSSTSRLAS

-94 MVARTAEGEIVTLDF
+94 MVARTANGEIVTLDF

-116 SYETMFLDQEGNYSR
+116 SYETMFLDENGNYSR

-138 KSSGVPGTVD
+138 KSSGVPGTLD
-148 GLLKIFDDYGS
+148 GLIKIFDDYGS
-159 GNFTLD
+159 GNFTLN
-165 EIMSYA
+165 EILSYA
-171 IDYAENGHAIN
+171 IEYAENGHAIN
-182 KSSAWGFDF
+182 KSSAFGFDF
-191 YKHLFLEDKGSTEI
+191 YKHLFLEDKGSTEV
-205 FIKNYSLEMRQLKED
+205 FIKDYSLEMRQLQED
-220 VQNETIP
+220 VSNGTIP
-227 EEEYIKKMRDI
+227 EEEYINKMR
-238 KEWNE
+238 ELNQWNE
-243 GDIIVQKDLAKTLK
+243 GDIIIQKDLAETLK
-257 RIATN
+257 RIALN
-262 GRDGFYDGE
+262 GRDGFYEGK
-271 TADLIVSE
+271 TADLIVNE
-279 MKANN
+279 MKLNN
-284 GLISHDDLNEYSSV
+284 GLISHEDLKEYNSV

-303 VGSYRGYTIIS
+303 VGNYRGHTIIS

-335 DVSSMTRNS
+335 EVQAMKRNS

-380 SKDYAKKRLELVSMD
+380 SKDYAKKRLGLISMD
-395 KATPSTDIAAGS
+395 QATPSSEIAAGS

-437 YGNKKIVDGAGFL
+437 FGNKKIVDGAGFL

-498 EPLMTIGA
+498 ESLMTIGA

-520 ISVIDHKLNVQEAIS
+520 ISVVDHKLNVQEAIN

-550 EGKNKMNT
+550 EGINDMNT
-558 EFNQF
+558 KSNEF

-572 EDLKSLNHKFEDGN
+572 DELKNLNHRFEDGN

-599 IMYKDGQFIT
+599 IMYKDGQFTT

>member
-1 MKIPKE
+1 MKKI
-7 SGVNL
+7 L
-12 NYLFLIFIT
+12 NSLFLSMFML
-21 FSLIACELGS
+21 SLMACKFGS
-31 DYTKSN
+31 DYTQTS
-37 QNLKNKNGA
+37 QNLENKNGA
-46 VSSTSSLAS
+46 VSSTSRLAS

-94 MVARTAEGEIVTLDF
+94 MVARTANGEIVTLDF

-116 SYETMFLDQEGNYSR
+116 SYETMFLDENGNYSR

-148 GLLKIFDDYGS
+148 GLIKIFNDYGS
-159 GNFTLD
+159 GNFTLN
-165 EIMSYA
+165 EILSYA

-182 KSSAWGFDF
+182 KSSAFGFDF
-191 YKHLFLEDKGSTEI
+191 YKHLFLEDKGSTEV
-205 FIKNYSLEMRQLKED
+205 FIKDYSLEMRQLQED
-220 VQNETIP
+220 VSNGTIP
-227 EEEYIKKMRDI
+227 EEEYIKKMRQLNQ
-238 KEWNE
+238 WNE
-243 GDIIVQKDLAKTLK
+243 GDIIVQKDLAETLK
-257 RIATN
+257 RIALN
-262 GRDGFYDGE
+262 GRDGFYEGK
-271 TADLIVSE
+271 TADLIVNE
-279 MKANN
+279 MKLNN
-284 GLISHDDLNEYSSV
+284 GLISHDDLKEYNSV

-303 VGSYRGYTIIS
+303 VGNYRGHTIIS

-335 DVSSMTRNS
+335 EVQAMKRNS

-380 SKDYAKKRLELVSMD
+380 SKDYAKKRLGLISMD
-395 KATPSTDIAAGS
+395 KATPSSEIAAGS
-407 TIPESMETTHYSAMD
+407 TTPESMETTHYSAMD

-437 YGNKKIVDGAGFL
+437 FGNKKIVDGAGFL

-498 EPLMTIGA
+498 ESLMTIGA

-520 ISVIDHKLNVQEAIS
+520 ISVVDHKLNVQEAIN

-550 EGKNKMNT
+550 EGINDMNT
-558 EFNQF
+558 KSNEF

-572 EDLKSLNHKFEDGN
+572 DELKNLNHRFEDGN

-599 IMYKDGQFIT
+599 IMYKDGQFTT

>member
-1 MKIPKE
+1 MKK
-7 SGVNL
+7 NL
-12 NYLFLIFIT
+12 NYLFLILAT

-31 DYTKSN
+31 DYTKTN

-94 MVARTAEGEIVTLDF
+94 MVARTAEGEIITLDF

-148 GLLKIFDDYGS
+148 GLIRIFNDYGS

-165 EIMSYA
+165 EILSYA

-205 FIKNYSLEMRQLKED
+205 FIKNYSLEMRQLQED

-257 RIATN
+257 RIARN
-262 GRDGFYDGE
+262 GRDGFYEGK
-271 TADLIVSE
+271 TADFIVSE

-284 GLISHDDLNEYSSV
+284 GLITYEDLKEYNSV
-298 YREPI
+298 YRKPI
-303 VGSYRGYTIIS
+303 IGSYRGYTIIS

-422 KFGNT
+422 KLGNT

-490 TIVLNPEG
+490 TIVLTPEG

-520 ISVIDHKLNVQEAIS
+520 ISVVDHNLSIQDAIN

-563 LPSLSTKQI
+563 LPSLSEKQI
-572 EDLKSLNHKFEDGN
+572 SELEELDHKFEDGN
-586 VENGIYYLARAHG
+586 VESGMYYLARAHG
-599 IMYKDGQFIT
+599 IMFKKGQFFT

>member
-1 MKIPKE
+1 MKK
-7 SGVNL
+7 NL

-31 DYTKSN
+31 DYTKTN
-37 QNLKNKNGA
+37 QNLNNKNGA

-70 AIVATGFTLAV
+70 AIVATGFSLAV

-94 MVARTAEGEIVTLDF
+94 MVARTTEGEIVTLDF

-148 GLLKIFDDYGS
+148 GLIRIFNDYGS

-165 EIMSYA
+165 EILSYA
-171 IDYAENGHAIN
+171 IDYAENGHTIN

-205 FIKNYSLEMRQLKED
+205 FIKNYSLEMRQLQED

-262 GRDGFYDGE
+262 GRDGFYEGE

-284 GLISHDDLNEYSSV
+284 GLITYEDLKEYNSV
-298 YREPI
+298 YRKPI
-303 VGSYRGYTIIS
+303 IGSYRGYTIIS

-335 DVSSMTRNS
+335 DVASMTRNS
-344 TEFVHMLT
+344 TEFVHLLT

-422 KFGNT
+422 KLGNI

-490 TIVLNPEG
+490 TIVLSPEG

-506 AGGSRIITTVLQVI
+506 AGGSRIITTVLQII
-520 ISVIDHKLNVQEAIS
+520 ISVVDHNLSVQDAIN

-563 LPSLSTKQI
+563 LPSLSEKQI
-572 EDLKSLNHKFEDGN
+572 SELEKLDHKFEDGN
-586 VENGIYYLARAHG
+586 VESGMYYLARAHG
-599 IMYKDGQFIT
+599 IMYKNGQFFT

>member
-1 MKIPKE
+1 MKK
-7 SGVNL
+7 NL
-12 NYLFLIFIT
+12 NYLFLILATI
-21 FSLIACELGS
+21 SLIACELGS
-31 DYTKSN
+31 DYTKTN

-148 GLLKIFDDYGS
+148 GLIRIFNDYGS

-165 EIMSYA
+165 EILSYA

-205 FIKNYSLEMRQLKED
+205 FIKNYSLEMRQLQED

-262 GRDGFYDGE
+262 GRDGFYQGE

-284 GLISHDDLNEYSSV
+284 GLITYEDLKEYNSV
-298 YREPI
+298 YRKPI
-303 VGSYRGYTIIS
+303 IGSYRGYTIIS

-380 SKDYAKKRLELVSMD
+380 SKDYAKKRLELVSMN

-407 TIPESMETTHYSAMD
+407 AIPESMETTHYSAMD
-422 KFGNT
+422 KLGNT

-450 LNNEMDDFASSPGSQ
+450 LNNVMDDFASSPGSQ

-490 TIVLNPEG
+490 TIVLTPEG

-520 ISVIDHKLNVQEAIS
+520 ISVVDHNLSVQDAIN

-563 LPSLSTKQI
+563 LPSLSEKQI
-572 EDLKSLNHKFEDGN
+572 SELEELDHKFEDGN
-586 VENGIYYLARAHG
+586 VESGMYYLARAHG
-599 IMYKDGQFIT
+599 IMYKKGQFFT

>member
-1 MKIPKE
+1 MKKILKKT
-7 SGVNL
+7 S
-12 NYLFLIFIT
+12 LIIIAM
-21 FSLIACELGS
+21 SLIACELGS
-31 DYTKSN
+31 DYTIVNKN
-37 QNLKNKNGA
+37 KPNKNGA

-55 AAGIDIMKKGGNAFD
+55 KAGIDIMKRGGNAFD

-94 MVARTAEGEIVTLDF
+94 MVARTADGEIVSLDF
-109 REKAPTL
+109 REKAPTM
-116 SYETMFLDQEGNYSR
+116 SYETMFLDQDGNYSR

-148 GLLKIFDDYGS
+148 GLIRILEDYGS
-159 GNFTLD
+159 GNFTLQ
-165 EIMSYA
+165 EILSYA
-171 IDYAENGHAIN
+171 IDYAENGHPIN
-182 KSSAWGFDF
+182 KSSAFGFDF
-191 YKHLFLEDKGSTEI
+191 YKHFFLEDKGSTKI
-205 FIKNYSLEMRQLKED
+205 FIKDYTLEMKQLQED
-220 VQNETIP
+220 VLNGTIP
-227 EEEYIKKMRDI
+227 EEEYIQKMRSLDQW
-238 KEWNE
+238 EQ
-243 GDIIVQKDLAKTLK
+243 GDIIYQKDLAETLK
-257 RIATN
+257 RIAEN
-262 GRDGFYDGE
+262 GRDGFYKGK
-271 TADLIVSE
+271 TADLIVDE

-284 GLISHDDLNEYSSV
+284 GLISHKDLEEYNSV

-303 VGSYRGYTIIS
+303 IGNYRGYTVAS

-335 DVSSMTRNS
+335 DVASMKRNS
-344 TEFVHMLT
+344 TQFVHMLT

-371 YPSPVPMLI
+371 YPSPIPMLV
-380 SKDYAKKRLELVSMD
+380 SKDYARKRLGLISMD
-395 KATPSTDIAAGS
+395 RATPSEEIAAGNS
-407 TIPESMETTHYSAMD
+407 VPESMETTHYSAMD

-450 LNNEMDDFASSPGSQ
+450 LNNEMDDFATSPGVQ

-490 TIVLNPEG
+490 TIVLDPDGN
-498 EPLMTIGA
+498 PLMTVGA

-520 ISVIDHKLNVQEAIS
+520 ISVIDHNLNVQDAINF
-535 LGRTHSQWIPDVIRY
+535 GRTHSQWIPDVIRY
-550 EGKNKMNT
+550 EGENDLNQ
-558 EFNQF
+558 EFNKF
-563 LPSLSTKQI
+563 LPSLNTNQI
-572 EDLKSLNHKFEDGN
+572 NELKMLNHKFEDGN

-599 IMYKDGQFIT
+599 IMYKNGQFFT

-620 DGITY
+620 DGVTY

>member
-1 MKIPKE
+1 MKKILKKT
-7 SGVNL
+7 S
-12 NYLFLIFIT
+12 FIIIAM
-21 FSLIACELGS
+21 SLIACELGS
-31 DYTKSN
+31 DYSIVNKN
-37 QNLKNKNGA
+37 KPNKNGA

-55 AAGIDIMKKGGNAFD
+55 KAGIDIMKRGGNAFD

-94 MVARTAEGEIVTLDF
+94 MVAKTADGEIVSLDF
-109 REKAPTL
+109 REKAPTM
-116 SYETMFLDQEGNYSR
+116 SYETMFLDQDGNYSR

-148 GLLKIFDDYGS
+148 GLIRILEDYGS
-159 GNFTLD
+159 GNFTLQ
-165 EIMSYA
+165 EILSYA
-171 IDYAENGHAIN
+171 IDYAENGHPIN
-182 KSSAWGFDF
+182 KSSAFGFDF
-191 YKHLFLEDKGSTEI
+191 YKHFFLEDKGSTKI
-205 FIKNYSLEMRQLKED
+205 FIKDYTLEMKQLQED
-220 VQNETIP
+220 VLNGTIP
-227 EEEYIKKMRDI
+227 EEEYIQKMRSLDQW
-238 KEWNE
+238 EQ
-243 GDIIVQKDLAKTLK
+243 GDIIYQKDLAETLK
-257 RIATN
+257 RIAEN
-262 GRDGFYDGE
+262 GRDGFYKGK
-271 TADLIVSE
+271 TADLIVDE

-284 GLISHDDLNEYSSV
+284 GLISHKDLEEYNSV

-303 VGSYRGYTIIS
+303 IGNYRGYTVAS

-335 DVSSMTRNS
+335 DVASMKRNS
-344 TEFVHMLT
+344 TQFVHMLT

-371 YPSPVPMLI
+371 YPSPIPMLV
-380 SKDYAKKRLELVSMD
+380 SKDYAKKRLGLISMD
-395 KATPSTDIAAGS
+395 RATPSEEIAAGNS
-407 TIPESMETTHYSAMD
+407 VPESMETTHYSAMD

-450 LNNEMDDFASSPGSQ
+450 LNNEMDDFATSPGVQ

-490 TIVLNPEG
+490 TIVLDPDGN
-498 EPLMTIGA
+498 PLMTVGA

-520 ISVIDHKLNVQEAIS
+520 ISVIDHNLNVQDAINF
-535 LGRTHSQWIPDVIRY
+535 GRTHSQWIPDVIRY
-550 EGKNKMNT
+550 EGVNDSNE
-558 EFNQF
+558 EFNKF
-563 LPSLSTKQI
+563 LPSLSTNQI
-572 EDLKSLNHKFEDGN
+572 NELKMLNHKFEDGN

-599 IMYKDGQFIT
+599 IMYKNGQFFT

-620 DGITY
+620 DGVTY

>member
-1 MKIPKE
+1 MICKFILII
-7 SGVNL
+7 SLFINL
-12 NYLFLIFIT
+12 T
-21 FSLIACELGS
+21 FSKFPDAIGYNGMVVS
-31 DYTKSN
+31 SN
-37 QNLKNKNGA
+37 KYASQIGLDILKN
-46 VSSTSSLAS
+46 
-55 AAGIDIMKKGGNAFD
+55 GGNAID
-70 AIVATGFTLAV
+70 AAIGVSFALAV
-81 TSPSNGNIGGGGF
+81 VHPGAGNIGGGGF

-148 GLLKIFDDYGS
+148 GLLKIFYDYGS

-205 FIKNYSLEMRQLKED
+205 FIKNYSLEMRQLQED

-284 GLISHDDLNEYSSV
+284 GLISHDDLKEYNSV

>member
-1 MKIPKE
+1 MKK
-7 SGVNL
+7 NL

-31 DYTKSN
+31 DYTKTN
-37 QNLKNKNGA
+37 QNLNNKNGA

-70 AIVATGFTLAV
+70 AIVATGFSLAV

-94 MVARTAEGEIVTLDF
+94 MVARTTEGEIVTLDF

-148 GLLKIFDDYGS
+148 GLIRIFNDYGS

-165 EIMSYA
+165 EILSYA
-171 IDYAENGHAIN
+171 IDYAENGHTIN

-205 FIKNYSLEMRQLKED
+205 FIKNYSLEMRQLQED

-262 GRDGFYDGE
+262 GRDGFYEGE

-284 GLISHDDLNEYSSV
+284 GLITYEDLKEYNSV
-298 YREPI
+298 YRKPI
-303 VGSYRGYTIIS
+303 IGSYRGYTIIS

-335 DVSSMTRNS
+335 DVASMTRNS
-344 TEFVHMLT
+344 TEFVHLLT

-422 KFGNT
+422 KLGNT

-490 TIVLNPEG
+490 TIVLTPEG

-506 AGGSRIITTVLQVI
+506 AGGSRIITTVLQII
-520 ISVIDHKLNVQEAIS
+520 ISVVDHNLSVQDAIN

-563 LPSLSTKQI
+563 LPSLSEKQI
-572 EDLKSLNHKFEDGN
+572 SELEKLDHKFEDGN
-586 VENGIYYLARAHG
+586 VESGMYYLARAHG
-599 IMYKDGQFIT
+599 IMYKNGQFFT

>member
-1 MKIPKE
+1 
-7 SGVNL
+7 
-12 NYLFLIFIT
+12 
-21 FSLIACELGS
+21 
-31 DYTKSN
+31 
-37 QNLKNKNGA
+37 
-46 VSSTSSLAS
+46 
-55 AAGIDIMKKGGNAFD
+55 MKKGGNAFD

-148 GLLKIFDDYGS
+148 GLIRIFNDYGS

-165 EIMSYA
+165 EILSYA

-191 YKHLFLEDKGSTEI
+191 YKHLFLQDKGSTEI
-205 FIKNYSLEMRQLKED
+205 FIKNYSLEMRQLQED

-257 RIATN
+257 RIAIN
-262 GRDGFYDGE
+262 GRDGFYEGE

-284 GLISHDDLNEYSSV
+284 GLITYKDLKEYNSV
-298 YREPI
+298 YRKPI
-303 VGSYRGYTIIS
+303 IGSYRGYTMIS

-344 TEFVHMLT
+344 TEFVHLLT

-422 KFGNT
+422 KLGNT

-490 TIVLNPEG
+490 TIVLTPEG

-520 ISVIDHKLNVQEAIS
+520 ISVVDHNLSVQDAIN

-563 LPSLSTKQI
+563 LPSLSEKQI
-572 EDLKSLNHKFEDGN
+572 SELEGLNHKFEDGN
-586 VENGIYYLARAHG
+586 VESGMYYLARAHG
-599 IMYKDGQFIT
+599 IMYKNGQFFT

>member
-1 MKIPKE
+1 MKK
-7 SGVNL
+7 NL

-21 FSLIACELGS
+21 FSLIACELDS
-31 DYTKSN
+31 YYTKPN
-37 QNLKNKNGA
+37 QSLKNKNGA

-94 MVARTAEGEIVTLDF
+94 MVARTAKGEIVTLDF

-148 GLLKIFDDYGS
+148 GLVRIFNDYGS

-165 EIMSYA
+165 EILSYA

-182 KSSAWGFDF
+182 KSSAWGFNF

-205 FIKNYSLEMRQLKED
+205 FIKNYSLEMRQLQED
-220 VQNETIP
+220 VQSETIP

-243 GDIIVQKDLAKTLK
+243 GDIIIQKDLAKTLK
-257 RIATN
+257 RIAKN
-262 GRDGFYDGE
+262 GRDGFYEGE

-284 GLISHDDLNEYSSV
+284 GLITYKDLKEYNSV
-298 YREPI
+298 YRKPI
-303 VGSYRGYTIIS
+303 IGTYRGYSIIS

-335 DVSSMTRNS
+335 DVASMTRNS
-344 TEFVHMLT
+344 TQFVHMLT

-395 KATPSTDIAAGS
+395 KATLSTDIAAGS

-422 KFGNT
+422 KLGNT

-520 ISVIDHKLNVQEAIS
+520 ISVVDHNLSVQDAINI
-535 LGRTHSQWIPDVIRY
+535 GRTHSQWIPDVIRY
-550 EGKNKMNT
+550 EGKNKMDT

-563 LPSLSTKQI
+563 LPSLSEKQI
-572 EDLKSLNHKFEDGN
+572 SELQELNHKFEDGN
-586 VENGIYYLARAHG
+586 VESGMYYLARAHG
-599 IMYKDGQFIT
+599 IMYKDGQFFT

-620 DGITY
+620 DGVTY